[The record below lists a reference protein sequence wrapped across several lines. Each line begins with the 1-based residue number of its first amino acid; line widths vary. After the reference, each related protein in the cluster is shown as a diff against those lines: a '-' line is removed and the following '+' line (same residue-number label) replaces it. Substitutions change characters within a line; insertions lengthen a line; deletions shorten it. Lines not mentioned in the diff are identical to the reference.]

1 MGESAG
7 HTAPASTSAGERRPA
22 LRSSSPKIG
31 VEIAMSTTDRL
42 TSTPVTV
49 VLHTGGMYLAS
60 EKAVVERGLG
70 SRPDVL
76 AVEANPVAQTSN
88 VTYDASRTTV
98 GDLRRCV
105 EECGY
110 QCAGQ
115 SVPTHLCEPMA
126 EPSPAAAPA

>member
-1 MGESAG
+1 MTHRHEGPAG
-7 HTAPASTSAGERRPA
+7 
-22 LRSSSPKIG
+22 
-31 VEIAMSTTDRL
+31 
-42 TSTPVTV
+42 STPVTV

-70 SRPDVL
+70 ARPDVL

-88 VTYDASRTTV
+88 VTYDPSRATV
-98 GDLRRCV
+98 GDLRRSV

-115 SVPTHLCEPMA
+115 SVPLTRGSSILI
-126 EPSPAAAPA
+126 PAACRQFAISPDGPAVLLDMYLPG